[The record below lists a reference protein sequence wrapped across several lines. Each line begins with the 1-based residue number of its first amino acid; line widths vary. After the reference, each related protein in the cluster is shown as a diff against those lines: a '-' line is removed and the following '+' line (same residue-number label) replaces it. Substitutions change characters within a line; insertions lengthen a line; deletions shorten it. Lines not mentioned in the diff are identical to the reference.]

1 MPVLYGA
8 IVLPHFCRTVNDV
21 LEDLGKPYKAVLM
34 DNGSTAE
41 GFMQDIVTNKPDLAK
56 CAVLSQRW
64 VSRSMTAGMS
74 LPHGQAIVVIAA
86 ERSDAPGMIPAYFRH
101 REGRYELPYDVRIVC
116 KRSHLT

>member
-64 VSRSMTAGMS
+64 VSRLNDCWYEPAS
-74 LPHGQAIVVIAA
+74 
-86 ERSDAPGMIPAYFRH
+86 RPGDCRD
-101 REGRYELPYDVRIVC
+101 RR
-116 KRSHLT
+116 